1 MNFMDNLE
9 RKLGKFAIK
18 NLMLYMCIINVVG
31 SILGII
37 NPTLYYSF
45 LSLDVYQILHG
56 QVWRLV
62 TFVLYP
68 SLNLSDGGFII
79 NLLFYAIML
88 YIYFWIG
95 RVLENMWGTFKFN
108 AFYFFG
114 IILIILFTFGYYFV
128 LISANGANMGQ
139 FIGLSLS
146 AQITLEEINLAMFLI
161 FAFLFPDTQFMLYF
175 LIPVKAKWLG
185 YLYLGFNVYN
195 IVTFFMSGQFQY
207 IMNMFLIV
215 AALIDFVVFYFLTR
229 PTKRYT
235 QKVKVKTKKRQSDRS
250 KNSGGSGQGPR
261 HKCAICGRTE
271 LDAPNLEFRYCS
283 KCRGNYEYCSE
294 HLFTHEHVK

>member
-18 NLMLYMCIINVVG
+18 NLMLYMCIINIVG

-79 NLLFYAIML
+79 NLLFYGIML

-215 AALIDFVVFYFLTR
+215 AALIDFVVFYLLTR

-235 QKVKVKTKKRQSDRS
+235 QKVKVKTKKRQPDRS
-250 KNSGGSGQGPR
+250 KNSSGSGQGPR